1 MSYGISE
8 RCVCGHRF
16 SEHSMFGVCHG
27 CTECGADDAHD
38 ADDHPYEQCECREF
52 KMVREIA

>member
-1 MSYGISE
+1 M
-8 RCVCGHRF
+8 V
-16 SEHSMFGVCHG
+16 GVCHG